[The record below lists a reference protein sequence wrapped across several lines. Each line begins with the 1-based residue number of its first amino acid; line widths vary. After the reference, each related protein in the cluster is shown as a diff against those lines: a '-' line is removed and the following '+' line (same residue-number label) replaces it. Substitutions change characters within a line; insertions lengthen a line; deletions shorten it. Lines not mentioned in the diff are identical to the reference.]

1 MFSENR
7 FLASCFLTKI
17 QHFTKIDEEKH
28 KNWTNFN
35 LESNDYRIYYVNID
49 LRHQFGIFVT
59 GLQTFLLVKHPS
71 AVMSEEECLPFAGY
85 RKPLL
90 GKVTQV
96 IWLPMKYMMCTYF
109 VHNLISSNEWR
120 ELIFIPVVLPEQWS
134 QPLIMPPASW
144 HHCQIP

>member
-1 MFSENR
+1 MEP
-7 FLASCFLTKI
+7 
-17 QHFTKIDEEKH
+17 
-28 KNWTNFN
+28 
-35 LESNDYRIYYVNID
+35 NDYQIYYVNID

-59 GLQTFLLVKHPS
+59 ELQTFLLVKHPS

-109 VHNLISSNEWR
+109 VHNLINSNEWR

-134 QPLIMPPASW
+134 QPLIMPPAS
-144 HHCQIP
+144 